1 MEGYLFGQPPAQAA
15 FVKAAELAHAAGRKV
30 AITLSDGFCVERHRA
45 AFRHLV
51 EHHTDILFA
60 NESEILALY
69 EPESF
74 DAAAAAVR
82 GHCEVACLTRSE
94 KRSEEH
100 TSELQSLMRTSYAVF
115 CWKKNIIHHRHRMPR
130 SC

>member
-69 EPESF
+69 EAESF

-94 KRSEEH
+94 KGSVILAAGATNEEIGRASGRESECQYE
-100 TSELQSLMRTSYAVF
+100 
-115 CWKKNIIHHRHRMPR
+115 
-130 SC
+130 